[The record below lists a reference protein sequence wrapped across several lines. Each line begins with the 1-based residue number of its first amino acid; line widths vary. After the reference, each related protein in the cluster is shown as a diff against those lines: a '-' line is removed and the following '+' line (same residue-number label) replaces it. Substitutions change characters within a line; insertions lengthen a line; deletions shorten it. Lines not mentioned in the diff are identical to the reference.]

1 MCRTLYTVMIPN
13 LNSIIERLSGASRIE
28 QEIIE
33 DGDTVI
39 LYTYSYLGT
48 KLRYTHKMDMNPLIE
63 IAIRRLKDS
72 A

>member
-1 MCRTLYTVMIPN
+1 MIPN
-13 LNSIIERLSGASRIE
+13 LNSIIERLSGAFRIE

-39 LYTYSYLGT
+39 LVTYSYLGT
-48 KLRYTHKMDMNPLIE
+48 KLLYKHTMSLDPLIE

>member
-1 MCRTLYTVMIPN
+1 MIPN
-13 LNSIIERLSGASRIE
+13 LNSIIERLSGAFRIE

-39 LYTYSYLGT
+39 LYTHSYLGT
-48 KLRYTHKMDMNPLIE
+48 KLLYTHKMDMNPLIE

-72 A
+72 SVD